1 MRVVENVHI
10 YFLHCV
16 FPFLVTYMILKRT
29 PIPLVISM
37 IVASISYSLV
47 ISLSTAIYTNIP
59 VTTQMSK
66 TDTVAPMTSARCQP
80 KFIDVDEGLEATYSE
95 NRDIIK
101 EAKSVNKCAA
111 SVAIA
116 KLLARIPPTIS
127 KIMKNRHKTLAKINL
142 FLAVVSIPS
151 PRSV

>member
-1 MRVVENVHI
+1 MADFELLQYSNLISRKILSDRKIHEI
-10 YFLHCV
+10 STLWKC
-16 FPFLVTYMILKRT
+16 TYTILNRT

-95 NRDIIK
+95 NRDIMK

-111 SVAIA
+111 SVAMA
-116 KLLARIPPTIS
+116 KLLAKIPPTIS
-127 KIMKNRHKTLAKINL
+127 RIMKNRHKTAG
-142 FLAVVSIPS
+142 
-151 PRSV
+151 